1 MTDFTNQVAVLTGA
15 SGGIGKAIASGLAA
29 KGATLCLVGRNSDK
43 LDTLSVSRQLG
54 STPVQRYRID
64 LSLDD
69 DIQKLR
75 KCIEND
81 FGHLDILIHC
91 AGAISFGPVESSR
104 ISDFDWQYRINVRAP
119 YLLTQTLLPLLK
131 TQKGQIAFINS
142 SVGLI
147 SKKDLSQY
155 AATKHALKAFTD
167 SLREEVNEMGIRVL
181 SVYPGRTATPM
192 QEKIFGWEG
201 KDYPPDRLLQP
212 QDVAA
217 VVIHSL
223 SLPRT
228 AEVTD
233 ISIRPMGKV

>member
-29 KGATLCLVGRNSDK
+29 KGATLCLVGRNSEK
-43 LDTLSVSRQLG
+43 LDTLSASVQKS
-54 STPVQRYRID
+54 STRVQRYRVD
-64 LSLDD
+64 LSVDD

-75 KCIEND
+75 KCIESD

-91 AGAISFGPVESSR
+91 AGAISFGPVESAR

-119 YLLTQTLLPLLK
+119 YLLTQALLPLLK

-192 QEKIFGWEG
+192 QEKIFGWEE

-233 ISIRPMGKV
+233 INIRPMAKV

>member
-1 MTDFTNQVAVLTGA
+1 MTGA

-29 KGATLCLVGRNSDK
+29 KGATLCLVGRNSEK

>member
-15 SGGIGKAIASGLAA
+15 SSGIGKAIASGLAA
-29 KGATLCLVGRNSDK
+29 KGAALCLVGRN
-43 LDTLSVSRQLG
+43 LDELDHLSASVQKR
-54 STPVQRYRID
+54 STRVQRYVVD
-64 LSLDD
+64 LSLDG
-69 DIQKLR
+69 DIEKLR

-91 AGAISFGPVESSR
+91 AGAISLGPVESAR
-104 ISDFDWQYRINVRAP
+104 INDFDWQYRINVRAP
-119 YLLTQTLLPLLK
+119 YLLTQALLPLLK
-131 TQKGQIAFINS
+131 TQKGQIVFINS

-147 SKKDLSQY
+147 SKENLSQY

-217 VVIHSL
+217 VVTHSL

>member
-15 SGGIGKAIASGLAA
+15 SSGIGKAIASGLAA
-29 KGATLCLVGRNSDK
+29 KGATLCLVGRDFDE
-43 LDTLSVSRQLG
+43 LEHLSASIQKSSTRFQPCVVDLG
-54 STPVQRYRID
+54 
-64 LSLDD
+64 LDD
-69 DIQKLR
+69 DIKKLR

-91 AGAISFGPVESSR
+91 AGAISLGPVESAR
-104 ISDFDWQYRINVRAP
+104 ISDFDLQYRINVRAP
-119 YLLTQTLLPLLK
+119 YLLTQALLPLLK
-131 TQKGQIAFINS
+131 TRKGQIAFINS

-181 SVYPGRTATPM
+181 SVYPGRTATQM
-192 QEKIFGWEG
+192 QEMIFGWEG

-233 ISIRPMGKV
+233 INIRPMAKV